1 MLNKEKSA
9 GGSATPSAEIN
20 KTMPIIVTQAKEKIK
35 VSDVKKLGKY
45 ENVVYEEV
53 ADALCLFCE
62 QSEEFARAVVDCDK
76 SFEDCLKEICKGLGR
91 SISDLNLYNK
101 AVQFYFSG
109 AFVKFTMTI
118 CMSEYEFD
126 EPEQTVSEKPKEN
139 IVLSLDS
146 LLDW

>member
-20 KTMPIIVTQAKEKIK
+20 KTMPIIITQAKEKIK

-45 ENVVYEEV
+45 ENAVYEEV
-53 ADALCLFCE
+53 AAALYLFCE